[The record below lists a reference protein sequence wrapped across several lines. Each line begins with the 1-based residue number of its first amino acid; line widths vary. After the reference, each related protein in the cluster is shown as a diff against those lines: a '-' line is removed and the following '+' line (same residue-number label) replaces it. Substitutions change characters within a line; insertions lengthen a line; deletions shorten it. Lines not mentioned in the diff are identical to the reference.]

1 MRETYVTVVG
11 NCVGQ
16 PKIVETANGTLT
28 KFRLAATPSYQRDG
42 RWENGV
48 TSFYEVVCWRRLGE
62 NVASSVRSGEGVIV
76 HGRLEIREWEGS
88 ERPNRDV
95 QITANQVGH
104 DMTFGISTFRRPERP
119 TGMEP
124 VAASSLTAEFAS
136 EEAEAA
142 A

>member
-16 PKIVETANGTLT
+16 PKVVETANGPLT

-42 RWENGV
+42 RWESGA

-62 NVASSVRSGEGVIV
+62 NVASSLRSGEGVIV
-76 HGRLEIREWEGS
+76 HGRLEIREWDGG
-88 ERPNRDV
+88 ERPGKDV

-119 TGMEP
+119 TGTE
-124 VAASSLTAEFAS
+124 SLPGAGSTGGFVS
-136 EEAEAA
+136 QEAEHAA
-142 A
+142 